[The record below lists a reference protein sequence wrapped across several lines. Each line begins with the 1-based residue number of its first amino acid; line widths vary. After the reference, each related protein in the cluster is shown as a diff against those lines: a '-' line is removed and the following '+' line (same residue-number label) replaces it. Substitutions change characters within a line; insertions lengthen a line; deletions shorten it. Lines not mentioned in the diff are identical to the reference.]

1 MTVADRSLAL
11 ARRFAELDPAARR
24 ALGEKLK
31 AQGMSL
37 ESLPIPPRADAQ
49 APVVASYAQRRL
61 WTLWQLDRSSAAYN
75 QAGVLRLDGALDT
88 TALQAALDALVAR
101 HEILRTRFAETDG
114 QLTQVV
120 SAAAGVA
127 LAQRDVSASADP
139 EAALKTALQVA
150 AGQAFDLHQGPL
162 LHVTL
167 VRLGEQRHG
176 LLLAMHHIISD
187 GWSMQILLD
196 ELAQGY
202 AAHLQGQTPQLPALA
217 VQYADYALWQRNWLE
232 AGEGERQLAYWR
244 ATLGERPPILELP
257 ADRARPAEISQRGAS
272 LGFELPQV
280 LSAQLKALAASS
292 GTSLFMVLLAA
303 FKAVLH
309 RYTGQQE
316 LLVGVP
322 VANRQRVEVQGL
334 IGFFVNTQVL
344 RSTPD
349 ARLPFRTLLDNV
361 RQAAAAAQDCQDL
374 QIGRAHV

>member
-150 AGQAFDLHQGPL
+150 AGQASISTRGHCCTSRWCAWASSATACCWPCTTSSPTAGRCRSCSTSLPKLRRSPAGPDPAAAGAGRAVRRL
-162 LHVTL
+162 RL
-167 VRLGEQRHG
+167 V
-176 LLLAMHHIISD
+176 
-187 GWSMQILLD
+187 
-196 ELAQGY
+196 
-202 AAHLQGQTPQLPALA
+202 AA
-217 VQYADYALWQRNWLE
+217 
-232 AGEGERQLAYWR
+232 QLAGSR
-244 ATLGERPPILELP
+244 
-257 ADRARPAEISQRGAS
+257 
-272 LGFELPQV
+272 
-280 LSAQLKALAASS
+280 
-292 GTSLFMVLLAA
+292 
-303 FKAVLH
+303 
-309 RYTGQQE
+309 
-316 LLVGVP
+316 
-322 VANRQRVEVQGL
+322 
-334 IGFFVNTQVL
+334 
-344 RSTPD
+344 
-349 ARLPFRTLLDNV
+349 
-361 RQAAAAAQDCQDL
+361 
-374 QIGRAHV
+374 

>member
-1 MTVADRSLAL
+1 MTVVDRSLAL

-37 ESLPIPPRADAQ
+37 ESLPIPPRANGE
-49 APVVASYAQRRL
+49 PVVAASYAQRRL

-75 QAGVLRLDGALDT
+75 QAGVLRLDGALDVA
-88 TALQAALDALVAR
+88 ALQAAVNALVAR
-101 HEILRTRFAETDG
+101 HEILRTHFAETDG

-120 SAAAGVA
+120 SPAAGLT
-127 LAQRDVSASADP
+127 LAQLDLSTSADP
-139 EAALKTALQVA
+139 QAALKDALQAA
-150 AGQAFDLHQGPL
+150 AGQAFDLYQGPL
-162 LHVTL
+162 LQLTL

-202 AAHLQGQTPQLPALA
+202 AAQLQGQAPQWPALA

-232 AGEGERQLAYWR
+232 AGEGERQLVYWR

-257 ADRARPAEISQRGAS
+257 ADRARPAEMSQRGAS
-272 LGFELPQV
+272 LGFEVPAALT
-280 LSAQLKALAASS
+280 AQLKALAAAS
-292 GTSLFMVLLAA
+292 GTSLFMVLLTA

-322 VANRQRVEVQGL
+322 VANRQR
-334 IGFFVNTQVL
+334 
-344 RSTPD
+344 
-349 ARLPFRTLLDNV
+349 
-361 RQAAAAAQDCQDL
+361 AAPGC
-374 QIGRAHV
+374 